1 MSGRKQFFSQYFIL
15 SQTNNVEEKGFSCT
29 QKHVKVS
36 PLYVHEEIFKFN
48 FSDSI
53 LNLLCIFLVIV
64 RRGAVAL
71 YPFNIA
77 SKNRDISGY
86 VNPPAEFVGVRYSF
100 GPDKN
105 PQSALAF
112 SGKRNSY
119 VLIPNN
125 GCLDTR
131 YSMTLALWVYPQSD
145 GSLVHFNPNG
155 RGVRLWIDS
164 TFKVDVRFIPR
175 SGKSVVSLKKQ
186 IPRGRWSHLATTYNH
201 KDGLATL
208 WLNSIPVDQQ
218 RVGRFPSGLA
228 TNFPIVIGGK
238 PRDKRRFR
246 GKISCLQ
253 IYNFP
258 LNKAAIYSKMTRC
271 FSRGE
276 NCSLLVFYH
285 LLL

>member
-1 MSGRKQFFSQYFIL
+1 MAYLALKSM
-15 SQTNNVEEKGFSCT
+15 
-29 QKHVKVS
+29 VS
-36 PLYVHEEIFKFN
+36 PLCVHNEVHFLCT
-48 FSDSI
+48 I
-53 LNLLCIFLVIV
+53 LAIV

-71 YPFNIA
+71 YPFTIA

-105 PQSALAF
+105 PQGALAF

-119 VLIPNN
+119 VRIPNN
-125 GCLDTR
+125 GCLDTK
-131 YSMTLALWVYPQSD
+131 YSMTIALWVYPESD
-145 GSLVHFNPNG
+145 GPLVHFNPNG
-155 RGVRLWIDS
+155 WGVSIWLDS

-175 SGKSVVSLKKQ
+175 SGKSVVSLKKE
-186 IPRGRWSHLATTYNH
+186 IPKGRWSHLAATYNH
-201 KDGLATL
+201 RDGLATL
-208 WLNSIPVDQQ
+208 WLDSIPSDQ
-218 RVGRFPSGLA
+218 RKVGRSPSGLA

-258 LNKAAIYSKMTRC
+258 LNKAEIYSKMTRC

-276 NCSLLVFYH
+276 NCRLSVFYH
-285 LLL
+285 LLLSHNHHIRYAFY